1 MNPRTGNYLLIAN
14 CVETKLLLSSLLGF
28 VVLLLLFGLVA
39 LVLALLELVHDVL
52 VNVEA
57 DDVAQVLEQL
67 LLEVLEGVAQV
78 VHLLD
83 QVVHVLVVL
92 LRLDARLQHLA
103 VELEGR

>member
-28 VVLLLLFGLVA
+28 VVLLFG